1 MLVKSRLILL
11 AEQGVQIFEIVLH
24 GIEHALFATQPGLLF
39 GSKYTLEQVVG
50 QHLRRQRTVI
60 AGPAQISMDALPVR
74 LLADADLQRVEASL
88 TADLRGDGL
97 VDRRTGAA
105 SPAIGRARDQTAH
118 RFVMAVAGTR
128 NASRGI

>member
-60 AGPAQISMDALPVR
+60 TGPAQIAMDALPVR
-74 LLADADLQRVEASL
+74 LLADADLQRMEASL
-88 TADLRGDGL
+88 PTNLRPDDLI
-97 VDRRTGAA
+97 DRWRRAA
-105 SPAIGRARDQTAH
+105 SPGKGGPRNQAAH
-118 RFVMAVAGTR
+118 RFVM
-128 NASRGI
+128 